1 MLCIKVPLKDAEQL
15 KKELIRRDL
24 LDKNYAVK
32 KDKEYIHFPVKKKF
46 KNRYEFR
53 RKLLKKKNIQTN
65 LKSSLTT
72 KLKEKDL
79 KFLRKSMDSV
89 GNIAILE
96 IPAELIKKE
105 KLIAKEVLRINKNI
119 KTVLKKGRHEGV
131 YRIQKL
137 EHLTG
142 KKTKETVYKE
152 NNVLLKLDVEKV
164 YFSPRLSSERKRIME
179 MIKKRAN
186 LGFADSEKQKSQ
198 ISESKTKG
206 FGKRVFQKPEDVL
219 VMFSGCAP
227 YVCVIAKNT
236 PAKSV
241 YGIEINPIG
250 HNYAI
255 QNLLLNKLSNAFVFL
270 GDVKTVV
277 PKLKMKFD
285 RVIMPLPKSAEDYL
299 DVAFKVSKK
308 GAIIH
313 FYDFQQEREFEK
325 SVEKIK
331 KACRAAKRGCK
342 ILGITKCGQS
352 APREFRICVDFEIL

>member
-15 KKELIRRDL
+15 KKELIKLDL
-24 LDKNYAVK
+24 LDNNYALK
-32 KDKEYIHFPVKKKF
+32 KDKEFIYFPVKKEF
-46 KNRYEFR
+46 KTGYEFKR
-53 RKLLKKKNIQTN
+53 RLLKKKNIQTN

-72 KLKEKDL
+72 KLKESDL
-79 KFLRKSMDSV
+79 KFLRKSMDTV

-96 IPAELIKKE
+96 ISDELVKKE
-105 KLIAKEVLRINKNI
+105 KLIAREVLRINKNI
-119 KTVLKKGRHEGV
+119 KTVLRKGKHEGV
-131 YRIQKL
+131 FRIQKL
-137 EHLTG
+137 GYLAGE
-142 KKTKETVYKE
+142 KTKETIYKE

-164 YFSPRLSSERKRIME
+164 YFSPRLSSERKRIMQL
-179 MIKKRAN
+179 I
-186 LGFADSEKQKSQ
+186 
-198 ISESKTKG
+198 T
-206 FGKRVFQKPEDVL
+206 KPEDVL

-241 YGIEINPIG
+241 YGVEINPIG

-285 RVIMPLPKSAEDYL
+285 RIIMPLPKSAQDYL
-299 DVAFKVSKK
+299 EVAFSASKK
-308 GAIIH
+308 GTMIH
-313 FYDFQQEREFEK
+313 FYDFQQEGEFER
-325 SVEKIK
+325 SAEKIK
-331 KACRAAKRGCK
+331 KACQAAKRECK

-352 APREFRICVDFEIL
+352 APREFRVCVDFEMV

>member
-15 KKELIRRDL
+15 KKELIKRDL
-24 LDKNYAVK
+24 LDNNYAVK
-32 KDKEYIHFPVKKKF
+32 KDKEFIYFPVKKKF
-46 KNRYEFR
+46 KTDYEFKR
-53 RKLLKKKNIQTN
+53 RLLRKKDVQTN

-72 KLKEKDL
+72 KLKESDL
-79 KFLRKSMDSV
+79 KFLRKSMDTI

-96 IPAELIKKE
+96 ISDELVKKE
-105 KLIAKEVLRINKNI
+105 KLIAREVLRINKNI
-119 KTVLKKGRHEGV
+119 KTVLRKGKHEGV
-131 YRIQKL
+131 FRVQKL
-137 EHLTG
+137 KHLAG
-142 KKTKETVYKE
+142 EKTKEALYKE
-152 NNVLLKLDVEKV
+152 NGVMMKLDVEKV
-164 YFSPRLSSERKRIME
+164 YFSPRLSSERKRIMQL
-179 MIKKRAN
+179 I
-186 LGFADSEKQKSQ
+186 
-198 ISESKTKG
+198 T
-206 FGKRVFQKPEDVL
+206 KPEDVL
-219 VMFSGCAP
+219 VMFSGCGP

-241 YGIEINPIG
+241 YGVEINPVA

-285 RVIMPLPKSAEDYL
+285 RIIMPLPKSADDYL
-299 DVAFKVSKK
+299 EVAFSVSKK
-308 GAIIH
+308 GTIIH
-313 FYDFQQEREFEK
+313 FYDFQQEGEFEK

-331 KACRAAKRGCK
+331 KACQAAKRECE